1 MNAFY
6 ATFADTSA
14 VDEASLREALEYVGV
29 PLRLEQWNTE
39 ASADA
44 IRHYAMGIGDPNPLW
59 QDESY
64 ARDSAQGV
72 IVAPPTFLYS
82 VYVGFAPGL
91 PGLPAYLR
99 RVDWRFLDW
108 VRRGDQLRTSVSLR
122 DAALVENKHGAK
134 RIHQYPR
141 TEYSRTTAAGAST
154 LVASSDDTVVRP
166 PGPGHPGAL
175 AYEPRPEYGYSEAE
189 LADIERAVLAVR
201 RRGPQ
206 PRYWDDVEAGDQV
219 DRIVKGPYTRM
230 TMLCYHMGA
239 AGAPNYRAFDIWWHN
254 RHLAYTDPGAL
265 PATTINSSAYAG
277 TGVTPLGHH
286 DSGIA
291 QILGMPGVY
300 DNGPQRTGLLA
311 NCLTNWMGDHGFLYR
326 LTHDLRAPVILGDT
340 LFIEGTVTG
349 KPAAIDETEPA
360 PLVDLGGHGPIE
372 IELTATN
379 QLGQVVSTAA
389 AVVLLPRRS

>member
-1 MNAFY
+1 MSAFY
-6 ATFADTSA
+6 ATFQDTSS
-14 VDEASLREALEYVGV
+14 VDEASLREALEYIGV

-64 ARDSAQGV
+64 ARGSVHRV

-99 RVDWRFLDW
+99 RAEWRFLDW
-108 VRRGDQLRTSVSLR
+108 VRLGDQLRASARLR
-122 DAALVENKHGAK
+122 DVALVENRHGAK
-134 RIHQYPR
+134 RIHQYAR
-141 TEYSRTTAAGAST
+141 LEYFRTTALGAMT
-154 LVASSDDTVVRP
+154 PIAVCDDTVVRP

-175 AYEPRPEYGYSEAE
+175 AYEPRPEHSYSGAE

-201 RRGPQ
+201 PRGLQ
-206 PRYWDDVEAGDQV
+206 PRYWDSVDVGDQV

-239 AGAPNYRAFDIWWHN
+239 AGAPNYRAFDTWWHN
-254 RHLAYTDPGAL
+254 RHLARTDPDAL
-265 PATTINSSAYAG
+265 PASTINPGAYAG

-311 NCLTNWMGDHGFLYR
+311 NCLTNWMGDQGFLHR
-326 LTHDLRAPVILGDT
+326 LTHELRAPVILGDT

-349 KPAAIDETEPA
+349 KPASIDQSEPA
-360 PLVDLGGHGPIE
+360 PLVGLDGYGPVE
-372 IELTATN
+372 IQLTAAN
-379 QLGQVVSTAA
+379 QLGKVVSTAD
-389 AVVLLPRRS
+389 AVVLLPRRR

>member
-14 VDEASLREALEYVGV
+14 VDEDSLREALEYVGV

-59 QDESY
+59 QDQSY
-64 ARDSAQGV
+64 ARGSAQGG

-99 RVDWRFLDW
+99 RSEWRFVDW
-108 VRRGDQLRTSVSLR
+108 VRLGDQLRASATLR
-122 DAALVENKHGAK
+122 DAALVENRHGAK
-134 RIHQYPR
+134 RIHQYAR
-141 TEYSRTTAAGAST
+141 LEYVRTTATGASIPI
-154 LVASSDDTVVRP
+154 AICDDTVVRP
-166 PGPGHPGAL
+166 PGPGHQGAL
-175 AYEPRPEYGYSEAE
+175 AYEPRPEHSYSEAE
-189 LADIERAVLAVR
+189 LGDIERAVLAVH

-206 PRYWDDVEAGDQV
+206 PRYWDGVEVGDQV

-254 RHLAYTDPGAL
+254 RHLARTDPGAL
-265 PATTINSSAYAG
+265 PASTINPGAYAG

-311 NCLTNWMGDHGFLYR
+311 NCLTNWMGDHGFLHR

-349 KPAAIDETEPA
+349 KPAAIDESEPA
-360 PLVDLGGHGPIE
+360 PLLDAGGYGPVE
-372 IELTATN
+372 IGLTATN
-379 QLGQVVSTAA
+379 QLSKVVSTAD

>member
-141 TEYSRTTAAGAST
+141 TEYSRTTAAGTST
-154 LVASSDDTVVRP
+154 LIASSDDTVVRP

-175 AYEPRPEYGYSEAE
+175 AYEPRPEHGYSEAE

-206 PRYWDDVEAGDQV
+206 PRYWEDVEAGDQV

-239 AGAPNYRAFDIWWHN
+239 AGAPNYRAFDIWWRN
-254 RHLAYTDPGAL
+254 RHAGAHRSRR
-265 PATTINSSAYAG
+265 AA
-277 TGVTPLGHH
+277 GHH
-286 DSGIA
+286 H
-291 QILGMPGVY
+291 QPGRLRR
-300 DNGPQRTGLLA
+300 DGCHSARPSRQRHRADPRDAWRLRQRPPA
-311 NCLTNWMGDHGFLYR
+311 NRAARELPHELDGRPR
-326 LTHDLRAPVILGDT
+326 LPV
-340 LFIEGTVTG
+340 
-349 KPAAIDETEPA
+349 PADP
-360 PLVDLGGHGPIE
+360 
-372 IELTATN
+372 
-379 QLGQVVSTAA
+379 
-389 AVVLLPRRS
+389 